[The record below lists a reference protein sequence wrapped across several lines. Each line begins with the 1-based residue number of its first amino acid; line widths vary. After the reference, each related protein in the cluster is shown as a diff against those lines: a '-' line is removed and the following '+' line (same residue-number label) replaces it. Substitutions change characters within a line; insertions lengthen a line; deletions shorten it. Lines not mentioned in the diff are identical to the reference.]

1 MNFKTRT
8 MALVLV
14 SGLALAASSAF
25 AASDAPDGMKKMDD
39 SMQKMDREM
48 KDGMQKMEGE
58 MKADGMQK
66 MEKKMDEM
74 QADGMQKMDG
84 DMKAD
89 GMNKMKKEGM
99 KEMEGKKMSDMP
111 AS

>member
-8 MALVLV
+8 MGLILV
-14 SGLALAASSAF
+14 SGLALAASGSF
-25 AASDAPDGMKKMDD
+25 AASDAPDDMKKMDD
-39 SMQKMDREM
+39 SMQKMEGEM
-48 KDGMQKMEGE
+48 KEGMKKMDGD

-74 QADGMQKMDG
+74 KADGVQHMDDNMKKMKEMKDDGMQKMD
-84 DMKAD
+84 A
-89 GMNKMKKEGM
+89 
-99 KEMEGKKMSDMP
+99 KKMDDMP